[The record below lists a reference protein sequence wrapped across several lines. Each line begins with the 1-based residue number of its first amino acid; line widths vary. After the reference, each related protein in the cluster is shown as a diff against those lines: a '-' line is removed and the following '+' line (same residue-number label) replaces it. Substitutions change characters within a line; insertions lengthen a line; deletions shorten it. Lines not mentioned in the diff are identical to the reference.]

1 MASMKDIKSRIKSV
15 ESTRQIT
22 KAMELVASSKLRKAR
37 ERADLS
43 RPFFTE
49 LYGALRT
56 IAASNTDFTSDYLVQ
71 RPVKKS
77 GYVLIAGDRGLAG
90 GYNNNM
96 FKLFTQHREGK
107 DVCVIPVGK
116 KAVEFCKRRNLEII
130 TEDYALVEDLT
141 IGACSEIGEIMS
153 DMYKKGEID
162 EFYLGYTIFVS
173 MLSQKPDI
181 IKVLPITNINSELT
195 KDDGEKAE
203 NKMHTVTVYDPDMET
218 LFDKFVPQYISGLT
232 WGAITDSWASE
243 LSARRTAMD
252 SASKNADAM
261 VSGLSLQYNR
271 ARQAAITQEITEIVS
286 GAGEA

>member
-90 GYNNNM
+90 GYNNNI
-96 FKLFTQHREGK
+96 FRLVAQYPDVRVIGIGKRAADRYSDGEGYLSAEDFSLDDCIALAKRLRQEFLEGK
-107 DVCVIPVGK
+107 FQELDIVCTHYQNMLTQTAEIRQLLPLVRPEDDEEKAGVGTLFEPDSLTVLNA
-116 KAVEFCKRRNLEII
+116 AVEEYLSGMIYGCVRES
-130 TEDYALVEDLT
+130 YACEV
-141 IGACSEIGEIMS
+141 
-153 DMYKKGEID
+153 
-162 EFYLGYTIFVS
+162 
-173 MLSQKPDI
+173 
-181 IKVLPITNINSELT
+181 
-195 KDDGEKAE
+195 
-203 NKMHTVTVYDPDMET
+203 
-218 LFDKFVPQYISGLT
+218 
-232 WGAITDSWASE
+232 AS
-243 LSARRTAMD
+243 RRTAMD
-252 SASKNADAM
+252 SASKNAQEMIDN
-261 VSGLSLQYNR
+261 LSLEYNR
-271 ARQAAITQEITEIVS
+271 ARQGAITQEITEIVA
-286 GAGEA
+286 GANETDA